1 MPIQNE
7 EERIKLL
14 QDNLRTIRLLCG
26 WTLDDFGRQL
36 GVTKQTISRL
46 ENDKVEMNRAM
57 YIAIRA
63 ILEKRCSEEK
73 SLGVNY
79 NILVNTLPL
88 LLREGEGEK
97 LSDLEY
103 KGIKRKFETMAAA
116 YFGKAKKSSISYSIS
131 EAIAAIPTIG
141 AVGGAVAGA
150 AALFLGTGVGLN
162 SGFPWLVKL
171 LTEDKQKNETSK
183 TKEQD

>member
-26 WTLDDFGRQL
+26 WTLDEFGRRL

-46 ENDKVEMNRAM
+46 ENGKVELNRAM

-63 ILEKRCSEEK
+63 ILEERCSEEK
-73 SLGVNY
+73 NLGVNY

-103 KGIKRKFETMAAA
+103 KGIKRKFENMAAA
-116 YFGKAKKSSISYSIS
+116 SLGKAKKSSISYGIS
-131 EAIAAIPTIG
+131 EAISTIPAI
-141 AVGGAVAGA
+141 GA
-150 AALFLGTGVGLN
+150 AALFLGAGVGLN
-162 SGFPWLVKL
+162 SGFPWIVKL
-171 LTEDKQKNETSK
+171 LAEDKQKNETSEM
-183 TKEQD
+183 KEPD